1 MNKIYFFLILI
12 LSVVFI
18 PSFGALDKA
27 NTQWVFLGI
36 IPASFFY
43 GSFKF
48 FKSSTLYVYGFF
60 ILQALISILYS
71 SNFSV
76 SIVDFSRHFI
86 LFSSIIIFLSLLQSK
101 SFSFYNICLI
111 ISCFLIYEVVVSLFP
126 LFSFIFKNG
135 FNFSIIDSI
144 DVDSLKGVTGNR
156 NITTASIVIKIPFLF
171 YLVGNS
177 NFYKRLF
184 FSFFSVLPIISLF
197 LINSRAALLSFIF
210 IAFVF
215 LILIL
220 MYKKRKLISSLLLS
234 IPIILSFLIVKFII
248 PDNNSDTVERLSSIT
263 FSNESSSQR
272 FFLWENAI
280 DFISKNP
287 LIGSGIGTWKVE
299 SSFYWGIYGNNYLV
313 PFHAHND
320 FLEFSTELGILGGL
334 TYLLLFFLMLFRSS
348 FLFFKTKSSKFLV
361 IFLSSVAL
369 FVDSFLNFPFER
381 PIIQVMFCLLL
392 ALIIFYENN
401 TVKKSL

>member
-36 IPASFFY
+36 IPALFFY

-48 FKSSTLYVYGFF
+48 FKSSTLYVYAFF

-76 SIVDFSRHFI
+76 SIVDFSRHFV

-101 SFSFYNICLI
+101 PFSFYNICFI
-111 ISCFLIYEVVVSLFP
+111 ISCFLIYEVAVSLFP
-126 LFSFIFKNG
+126 LFSFIYKNG

-171 YLVGNS
+171 HLVVNS

-215 LILIL
+215 LISIL

-234 IPIILSFLIVKFII
+234 IPIILSFLIVKFIV

-299 SSFYWGIYGNNYLV
+299 SSFYWGTYGYNYLV

-348 FLFFKTKSSKFLV
+348 FLFLKTKSSKFLV